1 MTKGRPIARVASDA
15 ERAVSMQPLVLLEDM
30 EEIAKGVDHPEGICK
45 TLDGILFLSG
55 EAGQIYRI
63 EPDDTF
69 VEVANTGGWTLGLA
83 ADGDGKIYACDPVK
97 KRVFRVDP
105 GSGAVEEFSA
115 GTSEAP
121 FKNPNWGA
129 FDSRGNYYV
138 SDSGGWKA
146 ADGRIHVVRPG
157 RVTEVW
163 SEESRDFPN
172 GLAVAPDESSL
183 WVLESTPGRMVK
195 FPILA
200 DGTAGPMEVVT
211 NLTGSVPDGLAFAT
225 DGSVVVSCYRP
236 DIVYRWSEGSG
247 LEVLGHD
254 PEGTVLAAP
263 TNVVFTGPDLDIL
276 VVPNIGRWHAT
287 RFRVPGLTGVPL
299 FYPSAEELGLEADV
313 QDGATVQ
320 P

>member
-1 MTKGRPIARVASDA
+1 
-15 ERAVSMQPLVLLEDM
+15 M
-30 EEIAKGVDHPEGICK
+30 EEIANGLDHSEGICK
-45 TLDGILFLSG
+45 TLDGTLFLSG

-69 VEVANTGGWTLGLA
+69 TEVAGTGGFTLGLA
-83 ADGDGKIYACDPVK
+83 ADGDGMIYACDPVK

-115 GTSEAP
+115 GTPEAP

-138 SDSGGWKA
+138 SDSGGWKT
-146 ADGRIHVVRPG
+146 ADGRIYVVRPG
-157 RVTEVW
+157 QMTEVW

-172 GLAVAPDESSL
+172 GLAVTPDESSL
-183 WVLESTPGRMVK
+183 WVLESTPGRMIR
-195 FPILA
+195 FPILD
-200 DGTAGPMEVVT
+200 DGTAGPMELVAD
-211 NLTGSVPDGLAFAT
+211 LPEAVPDGLAFAA
-225 DGSVVVSCYRP
+225 DGSVVISCYRP

-263 TNVVFTGPDLDIL
+263 TNVVFTGPDLDTL
-276 VVPNIGRWHAT
+276 VLPNLGRWHAT

-299 FYPSAEELGLEADV
+299 FYPSAEQLGLEAEV
-313 QDGATVQ
+313 QDGAIVQ
-320 P
+320 Q